1 MSIEFTSSL
10 DQNIAALQ
18 RQFAGDNTFVTREV
32 RSPSGLRCAIFF
44 FDGMVNATAINE
56 SVVRPLLRE
65 HRARLT
71 AEELAQSA
79 VQVNDSRVEPDVG
92 RMLASFLYGDTVILT
107 EGDARPVVVNTKGF
121 STRSTSEPEGEKVLR
136 GPREGFT
143 ELFMSNLSM
152 LRRRLNDPRLKFT
165 FSRIGERTNTVVC
178 LCYLEGVADAK
189 LVKTVQRRL
198 AKLHPD
204 SVLDS
209 NYIAERIRDDRHSP
223 FPTLGSTER
232 PDVAAAR
239 MLEGRVAVVVD
250 GSPVVLTAPCI
261 LQECF
266 QANDDY
272 YISTFQA
279 GIARLLRYAAFLL
292 TLTVPALYLAC
303 VLHHQELIPTRLLLA
318 ITAAQRGVP
327 LPPVSETFLLLV
339 VFELLKEA
347 GTRTPGVI
355 GQTMSIVGGLVLG
368 QAAVQA
374 RFISAP
380 AVIIVAVA
388 GVTGLALPKLQS
400 STTVLRF
407 ALAAFA
413 AVLGLYGLVFG
424 LSLVLLHLCG
434 LDSCETPYLLN
445 LLPRVH
451 PHTEDSF
458 LRAPWFKMRRNRFLT
473 QKEDK

>member
-1 MSIEFTSSL
+1 MSIEFTTDL
-10 DQNIAALQ
+10 DHNVAVLKQ
-18 RQFAGDNTFVTREV
+18 QFEGDNTFVTRET
-32 RSPSGLRCAIFF
+32 RSPSGLRCAVFF
-44 FDGMVNATAINE
+44 FDGMVNALAINQ
-56 SVVRPLLRE
+56 SIIRPLMNAKLP
-65 HRARLT
+65 RASSETLV
-71 AEELAQSA
+71 QS
-79 VQVNDSRVEPDVG
+79 VIEINDSRVEPDLNL
-92 RMLASFLYGDTVILT
+92 MLASFLYGDTVILT
-107 EGDARPVVVNTKGF
+107 EGDDRPVVVNTKGF
-121 STRSTSEPEGEKVLR
+121 STRSTAEPEGEKVLR

-143 ELFMSNLSM
+143 ELFMNNLSM

-165 FSRIGERTNTVVC
+165 FSRIGTRTNTVVC
-178 LCYLEGVADAK
+178 LCYLDGVADEM
-189 LVKTVQRRL
+189 LVKTVQKRL
-198 AKLHPD
+198 AKLRPD

-209 NYIAERIRDDRHSP
+209 NYIAERIRDNRRSP
-223 FPTLGSTER
+223 FPTLGATER

-239 MLEGRVAVVVD
+239 LLEGRVAIVVD

-266 QANDDY
+266 QSNDDY
-272 YISTFQA
+272 YISVEQA
-279 GIARLLRYAAFLL
+279 ALSRLLRYAAFLL

-303 VLHHQELIPTRLLLA
+303 VLHHQELVPTRLLLA
-318 ITAAQRGVP
+318 ISAAQRGTP
-327 LPPVSETFLLLV
+327 LPPVSEIFLLLV

-400 STTVLRF
+400 ATTVLRF
-407 ALAAFA
+407 ALAAAA

-424 LSLVLLHLCG
+424 LSLVLLHLCA
-434 LDSCETPYLLN
+434 LDSCQAPYLLN
-445 LLPRVH
+445 LLPRVRTH
-451 PHTEDSF
+451 KEDSF
-458 LRAPWFKMRRNRFLT
+458 LRAPWFQMRRNRFLA

>member
-1 MSIEFTSSL
+1 MSIELTTDL
-10 DQNIAALQ
+10 DRSIAAMQ
-18 RQFAGDNTFVTREV
+18 AQFAGDNTFITREV
-32 RSPSGLRCAIFF
+32 RSPAGLRCAVFF
-44 FDGMVNATAINE
+44 FDGMVNALAINQ
-56 SVVRPLLRE
+56 SIIRPLMN
-65 HRARLT
+65 AKAPRLSADT
-71 AEELAQSA
+71 LAQS
-79 VQVNDSRVEPDVG
+79 VIEINDSRVEPDLD

-165 FSRIGERTNTVVC
+165 FSRVGSRTNTVVC
-178 LCYLEGVADAK
+178 LCYLEGVADSA
-189 LVKTVQRRL
+189 LVDTVKHRL
-198 AKLHPD
+198 AKLKPD

-209 NYIAERIRDDRHSP
+209 NYIAERIRDNRRSP
-223 FPTLGSTER
+223 FPTLGATER

-239 MLEGRVAVVVD
+239 LLEGRVAIVVD

-266 QANDDY
+266 QSNDDY
-272 YISTFQA
+272 YISVEQA
-279 GIARLLRYAAFLL
+279 GLSRLLRYAAFLL

-303 VLHHQELIPTRLLLA
+303 VLHHQELVPTRLLLA
-318 ITAAQRGVP
+318 ISAAQRGTP
-327 LPPVSETFLLLV
+327 LPPVWEIFLLLI

-380 AVIIVAVA
+380 GVIIVAVA

-400 STTVLRF
+400 ATTVLRF
-407 ALAAFA
+407 ALTAASA
-413 AVLGLYGLVFG
+413 LLGLYGLAFG
-424 LSLVLLHLCG
+424 LALILLHLCA
-434 LDSCETPYLLN
+434 LDSCQTPYLLN
-445 LLPRVH
+445 LVPRVRTH
-451 PHTEDSF
+451 KEDSY
-458 LRAPWFKMRRNRFLT
+458 LRAPWFRMRRNRFLA